1 MPTNQFIAAFRELY
15 AVQTEAQ
22 GTAAVLA
29 VNGSSNIPV
38 VVGQDQDDPAF
49 YGGGIASGG
58 QMTAQVVSTD
68 LGARPAKGDDVT
80 ISGMASGTNYVAQ
93 VIDTTEANGIL
104 RISLGDNTA
113 T

>member
-1 MPTNQFIAAFRELY
+1 MSNQFVAAFRELY

-22 GTAAVLA
+22 GSAAVLA
-29 VNGSSNIPV
+29 IGSDSNIPV
-38 VVGQDQDDPAF
+38 IVGQDQDDPAF

-58 QMTAQVVSTD
+58 QLTAQVVYTD
-68 LGARPAKGDDVT
+68 LTTRPQKNDTAT
-80 ISGMASGTNYVAQ
+80 ISGMASGVNYVAQ